1 MNPPVNSPYNKDWQ
15 KADPV
20 KQQVRR
26 HALPKESLDSYIS
39 NTRCSTIFSQK
50 RLMSEWS
57 IISIFSR
64 YFVQTL
70 VAVVTG
76 LLGQKDIFQMGS
88 YTRVLLTFV
97 FASASVISLAWALKL
112 WALHGVIQSQNSALI
127 DMEDAA
133 LPFPM
138 IGQSWWYLKNQRDG
152 TPKITRKF
160 VCVFNYYIL
169 PLALLVVFAILALD
183 TSGVISLNI
192 APLLVNNSSKLTTH
206 PAILL

>member
-1 MNPPVNSPYNKDWQ
+1 MQQYKMLYDLFSKTLDERVEYNKYF
-15 KADPV
+15 
-20 KQQVRR
+20 
-26 HALPKESLDSYIS
+26 LSLLFI
-39 NTRCSTIFSQK
+39 
-50 RLMSEWS
+50 
-57 IISIFSR
+57 
-64 YFVQTL
+64 QTL